1 MPPPTTEAAILKTVE
16 KSLALKQ
23 RIPFYMVKI
32 STSLDDSLWELQVR
46 LCMDVV
52 EVVLT

>member
-1 MPPPTTEAAILKTVE
+1 
-16 KSLALKQ
+16 
-23 RIPFYMVKI
+23 MVKI